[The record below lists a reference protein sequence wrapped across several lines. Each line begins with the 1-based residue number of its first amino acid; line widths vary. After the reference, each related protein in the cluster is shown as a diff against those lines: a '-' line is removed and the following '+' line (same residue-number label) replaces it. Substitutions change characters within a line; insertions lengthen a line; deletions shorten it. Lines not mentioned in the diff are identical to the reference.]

1 MSLGKCS
8 WECLPSFQR
17 DVTVYGNEVIEEA
30 ALILMIA
37 IILKKKNHCHWYSH
51 IMDYYPQRWIYAN
64 AFYCTVEGF
73 APAQGG
79 SDWHK
84 QILGI
89 GMPNK
94 YSTFP
99 TITFWSLSCHF
110 IVDSC
115 VSNNKS
121 KYEHCSNYDP
131 SVWASWAQQ
140 GLISKLVVTTITSL
154 DGNFHVFYCTME
166 WVHETCLFE
175 REEVLF
181 FKLFKLFRQS

>member
-1 MSLGKCS
+1 MSAIVPEGCHSVWK
-8 WECLPSFQR
+8 WGHWRGSF
-17 DVTVYGNEVIEEA
+17 DPDDSNNP
-30 ALILMIA
+30 
-37 IILKKKNHCHWYSH
+37 KKKNHCHWYSH